1 MFREGSDLVRQAA
14 NFAPGQLPRV
24 QFAECADMECLLL
37 RVEQTCS
44 ERQPM
49 TALAQS
55 GHQEVE
61 LSGCS
66 ARTRSGLTGSL
77 FIRNSI
83 ASSGVSP
90 RPRAAKSQ
98 VQQIQASPAM
108 TRCRFASDPLD
119 CA

>member
-44 ERQPM
+44 ERRPM
-49 TALAQS
+49 TAFAQS

-61 LSGCS
+61 PSGCS
-66 ARTRSGLTGSL
+66 ARTRSGLTEEPL
-77 FIRNSI
+77 HPQFDDILWRI
-83 ASSGVSP
+83 ASTECGVIPSSLNPGISGDDTVSI
-90 RPRAAKSQ
+90 S
-98 VQQIQASPAM
+98 ISS
-108 TRCRFASDPLD
+108 T
-119 CA
+119 